1 MTLLVTRKVT
11 RPIACRDRAEER
23 QVRCENRCVNTRYAA
38 MIVTVLCAGATF
50 GQDCYT
56 VRDTNGTVVYQAV
69 KPPVDL
75 SRPYQE
81 EIATRFPGGYLEITS
96 VFNRCGV
103 FERQSPAPIADPA
116 VTKGG
121 PNSATNLFADL
132 IPNAALG
139 STSASDPARPV
150 FQATAGAPTVAPPA
164 SPPAAVQL
172 EASVITKADNNS
184 FGELAPKLVAAALI
198 VGVLC
203 APRKW
208 RLAVLTGVV
217 GIVVVGIGLAIWD
230 TAHPPALPFA
240 QCIIDRVP
248 AAQNDVAAVAIANLC
263 ASDNGG
269 YDSTVAKQFVRGQA
283 RGYFSFQ
290 SRGDCVAA
298 KASSTASEVAARA
311 VLTACDCLY
320 RSASENPLGY
330 GSVATCG

>member
-1 MTLLVTRKVT
+1 M
-11 RPIACRDRAEER
+11 
-23 QVRCENRCVNTRYAA
+23 NTRYAA

-56 VRDTNGTVVYQAV
+56 VRDTNGTVVYQSV
-69 KPPVDL
+69 KPPVDV
-75 SRPYQE
+75 SRPYLE
-81 EIATRFPGGYLEITS
+81 EIATRFPGGYLEISS
-96 VFNRCGV
+96 VFNRCGA
-103 FERQSPAPIADPA
+103 FERQSPAPTSGPA
-116 VTKGG
+116 LTKGG
-121 PNSATNLFADL
+121 PGSATNVFADL
-132 IPNAALG
+132 IPNAPPG
-139 STSASDPARPV
+139 STPPSDPARQV
-150 FQATAGAPTVAPPA
+150 FQAAAGASTVAPPA
-164 SPPAAVQL
+164 AVSL
-172 EASVITKADNNS
+172 EASVTTKANSSS
-184 FGELAPKLVAAALI
+184 FGELAPKVVAAALI

-208 RLAVLTGVV
+208 RLAGLAGLV

-230 TAHPPALPFA
+230 IARPPTLPFA

-248 AAQNDVAAVAIANLC
+248 AAQNDVAAMAIANLC

-269 YDSTVAKQFVRGQA
+269 YNSTAAKRFVRGQA
-283 RGYFSFQ
+283 RGYFAFQ
-290 SRGDCVAA
+290 SRSDCVTA